1 MKITLYGAANEV
13 TGSAYLV
20 ETDRAR
26 VLVDFGLFQGGR
38 MTEAKNRVPGGL
50 RPQRLSAVLLTHCH
64 LDHVGRLPLLPGRGF
79 PGPIYATEATIE
91 LTDLILRDAA
101 KIQEIDTERLN
112 RKRMRQDKPPVEP
125 LFRAEDAA
133 DAVRLMRPVRYDEPV
148 EAAPGIR
155 ARFAEAGHLLGSASI
170 QLLVQENNQH
180 KIVVFS
186 GDLGQP
192 NAPILRDYE
201 CLHRADAVFMEST
214 YGDHDHRSLEETIA
228 EFEQIVATA
237 VEQRGKILVPTF
249 AVGRAQ
255 LILYILAGMFERG
268 FVPEFP
274 VFLDSPMAI
283 EATNIY
289 TRHPE
294 LFDAEAAERSRNRY
308 FIKDF
313 RSLQLCRTAD
323 ESRALNDLSGP
334 CLIMAGAGMCNA
346 GRILHHFRQNLWK
359 KETWVLIVGYQA
371 RGSLGRLLVEG
382 VKKVRIFGE
391 TIAVK
396 AAVRT
401 LGGFSAHAG
410 QKDLLNWFECLAPAR
425 PRLFLTHGEPPAQ
438 QALAEEIERRFKIR
452 AATPGMR
459 ETIEL

>member
-1 MKITLYGAANEV
+1 
-13 TGSAYLV
+13 
-20 ETDRAR
+20 
-26 VLVDFGLFQGGR
+26 
-38 MTEAKNRVPGGL
+38 
-50 RPQRLSAVLLTHCH
+50 
-64 LDHVGRLPLLPGRGF
+64 
-79 PGPIYATEATIE
+79 
-91 LTDLILRDAA
+91 
-101 KIQEIDTERLN
+101 
-112 RKRMRQDKPPVEP
+112 
-125 LFRAEDAA
+125 
-133 DAVRLMRPVRYDEPV
+133 
-148 EAAPGIR
+148 
-155 ARFAEAGHLLGSASI
+155 
-170 QLLVQENNQH
+170 
-180 KIVVFS
+180 
-186 GDLGQP
+186 
-192 NAPILRDYE
+192 
-201 CLHRADAVFMEST
+201 
-214 YGDHDHRSLEETIA
+214 
-228 EFEQIVATA
+228 
-237 VEQRGKILVPTF
+237 
-249 AVGRAQ
+249 